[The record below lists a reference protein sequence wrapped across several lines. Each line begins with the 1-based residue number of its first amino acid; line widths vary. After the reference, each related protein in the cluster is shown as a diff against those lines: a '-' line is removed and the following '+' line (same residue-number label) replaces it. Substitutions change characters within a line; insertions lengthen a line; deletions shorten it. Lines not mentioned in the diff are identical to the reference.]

1 MLKESKY
8 ICPFLFKFS
17 GLWSTREIE
26 TNANKEVYVRTT
38 IRELI
43 IYMIFLVVLT
53 FRKYDNP
60 RTAVDM
66 SLDNQAYLLLL
77 KISEQTK

>member
-1 MLKESKY
+1 M
-8 ICPFLFKFS
+8 CVTFL

-53 FRKYDNP
+53 FRKYDN
-60 RTAVDM
+60 
-66 SLDNQAYLLLL
+66 QAYLLLL

>member
-1 MLKESKY
+1 MVLY
-8 ICPFLFKFS
+8 LFTFL

-53 FRKYDNP
+53 FRKYDN
-60 RTAVDM
+60 
-66 SLDNQAYLLLL
+66 QALFPTF
-77 KISEQTK
+77 ENF